1 MFPVVGRVGRTA
13 AGERPGERAADGGE
27 AGVLNGVAGWA
38 GAELGADCRREVGV
52 DQRVGDIRD
61 GERSEPG
68 SCGQRLEL
76 AVLAPGDG

>member
-1 MFPVVGRVGRTA
+1 MP
-13 AGERPGERAADGGE
+13 D
-27 AGVLNGVAGWA
+27 GVAGWA